1 MIYLI
6 KIDHSS
12 LDISRSVIE
21 RVCNFLNK
29 KLTETEVENL
39 LDHLDISNFRKNPS
53 VNVLQT
59 VGSSNVEGTFVRKG
73 KVGGWKEE
81 FEKYS
86 WSEKSSLAEP
96 HFTLSVGY
104 TGLQKETSVSDE

>member
-1 MIYLI
+1 MYQIEN
-6 KIDHSS
+6 DHSS
-12 LDISRSVIE
+12 LNIFRSVIE

-29 KLTETEVENL
+29 KLTETDVENL
-39 LDHLDISNFRKNPS
+39 LDHLDINNFRRNPA

-81 FEKYS
+81 FEKYP
-86 WSEKSSLAEP
+86 EM
-96 HFTLSVGY
+96 G
-104 TGLQKETSVSDE
+104 KEIDAWIEEI

>member
-1 MIYLI
+1 MYQIENDY
-6 KIDHSS
+6 SS
-12 LDISRSVIE
+12 LNIFRSVIE

-39 LDHLDISNFRKNPS
+39 LDHLDINNFRRNPS

-81 FEKYS
+81 FEKYPEMGKEIDA
-86 WSEKSSLAEP
+86 WIEENMKSSKIEF
-96 HFTLSVGY
+96 H
-104 TGLQKETSVSDE
+104 